1 MTTALNKNLNS
12 GHHFIFSLILT
23 NHKMILKH
31 PQNGN
36 LKCIERVQA
45 QRGPGLRGRGR
56 GKGASDGRGREGRGI
71 RRGRGW
77 G

>member
-23 NHKMILKH
+23 NDKMILKH

-36 LKCIERVQA
+36 LKCMERVQA
-45 QRGPGLRGRGR
+45 QRGRGR
-56 GKGASDGRGREGRGI
+56 GKGASEGRGRDGRGI
-71 RRGRGW
+71 RRGSGW